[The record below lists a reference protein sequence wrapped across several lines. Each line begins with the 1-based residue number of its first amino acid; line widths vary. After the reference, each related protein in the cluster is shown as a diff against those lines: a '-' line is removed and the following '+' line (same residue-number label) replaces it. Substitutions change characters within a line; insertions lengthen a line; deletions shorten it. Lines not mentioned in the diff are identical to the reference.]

1 MPAVTG
7 ILETALYADDLPA
20 SVEFY
25 RRVFNF
31 PTLRGDDRFHAFA
44 VPGPSVL
51 LIFKK
56 GETLKPVE
64 FEGGVIPPHDAAGEI
79 HFAFGITADE
89 LPKWE
94 AQLKSA
100 NVPIESRVTWPLG
113 GTSLY
118 LRDPDRHLVELATP
132 GIWATY

>member
-1 MPAVTG
+1 MPAVSR
-7 ILETALYADDLPA
+7 ILETALYADNLPHA
-20 SVEFY
+20 VDFY
-25 RRVFNF
+25 RRVFAF

-56 GETLKPVE
+56 GETLRPVE

-79 HFAFGITADE
+79 HFAFGIDADE
-89 LPKWE
+89 LAKWD
-94 AQLKSA
+94 AHLNSLG
-100 NVPIESRVTWPLG
+100 VPIESRVKWPLG

-118 LRDPDRHLVELATP
+118 FRDTERHLVELVTP
-132 GIWATY
+132 GVWATY

>member
-1 MPAVTG
+1 MPTVNG
-7 ILETALYADDLPA
+7 ILETALYAEDLPGA
-20 SVEFY
+20 VDFY
-25 RRVFNF
+25 RRAFGF

-64 FEGGVIPPHDAAGEI
+64 FEGGVIPPHHAAGEI
-79 HFAFGITADE
+79 HFAFGVSADE

-94 AQLKSA
+94 AHFRALRI
-100 NVPIESRVTWPLG
+100 PIESRVKWPLG

-118 LRDPDRHLVELATP
+118 IRDTERHLVELATP